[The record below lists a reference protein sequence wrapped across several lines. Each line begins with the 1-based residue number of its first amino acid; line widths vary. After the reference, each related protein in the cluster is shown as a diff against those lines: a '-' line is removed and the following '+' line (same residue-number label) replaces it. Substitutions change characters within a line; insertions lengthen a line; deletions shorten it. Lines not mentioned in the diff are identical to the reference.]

1 MVGEF
6 RIQTRNVK
14 NFADD
19 YQNVRQIIEQSN
31 GALEDVLKG
40 LRKDVYGN
48 LPRNLGNIIEK
59 NERNAAAVK
68 QLEAALLIIVQK
80 YQEAENNIVNSDG
93 ADYLNL
99 PSGDEC
105 REASE
110 DYLGGGGYL
119 GEGEMQD
126 DDVWDYILDALKQA
140 AFGDFTEDGNLL
152 GTALSIIIG
161 FMPVVDQIAD
171 VRDLIA
177 DIYNLIDDG
186 PETKEWV
193 ALGFT
198 LVGFIPIIGNF
209 LKKGDELVPLFRHLD
224 DIADGLGDATKGIM
238 KKGDEIFSAVGKYAD
253 DIGDYVDR
261 HLLDGIKSKMN
272 DIIDEIPNAR
282 DLLDGASDIMKKKI
296 YRDTTTGDVMSEI
309 TDGVTGWTDH
319 VQEWISDGI
328 DYMSGHG
335 NENVG
340 NAGRAGATGGFSCSF
355 G

>member
-19 YQNVRQIIEQSN
+19 YQDVRQIIEQSN

-40 LRKDVYGN
+40 LRKNVYGN

-80 YQEAENNIVNSDG
+80 YQEAENNIVNADG

-110 DYLGGGGYL
+110 DYLGGGRYL

-126 DDVWDYILDALKQA
+126 DVWDYLGDAFMQLLL
-140 AFGDFTEDGNLL
+140 GDFTEDGNLL
-152 GTALSIIIG
+152 GTTLSIIAG
-161 FMPVVDQIAD
+161 FIPVVGQVAD

-198 LVGFIPIIGNF
+198 LVGFIPGIGDF
-209 LKKGDELVPLFRHLD
+209 LKKGDELGPLFRHLD

-253 DIGDYVDR
+253 DINDYMDR
-261 HLLDGIKSKMN
+261 HLLDGIKSKMD

-296 YRDTTTGDVMSEI
+296 YRETTIGDVMSEI
-309 TDGVTGWTDH
+309 TDEVTGWTDH
-319 VQEWISDGI
+319 VQGWVSDGI

-340 NAGRAGATGGFSCSF
+340 NARRAGANGGFSCSF